1 MGLQITGIFLLPIFA
16 ILTIVLLYPLK
27 SISKYYI
34 GLFFTISSFVL
45 FILSCFVFFG
55 FHAPENPEIF
65 SMEFLRVD
73 SFILRFSV
81 YLNSLTSVML
91 FVVCSVSFL
100 VHMFSLGYM
109 KDFEYP
115 RYYIF
120 LHLFTWS
127 MLGLV
132 LAGNL
137 IQMFVFWELVGLC
150 SYLLIGFWYDKKSAT
165 DAAKKA
171 FIITRI
177 GDFGFMIG
185 ILYIVANISKITPV
199 ISTGLNSFS
208 DPLSITYLTQALQSP
223 AGSEFA
229 LIFSLGILFGA
240 IGKSAQFPLHTWLP
254 DAMEGPTPVSA
265 LIHAATM
272 VAAGVFLIGRF
283 LPVFP
288 NEVLQ
293 LTVIIGAITA
303 LGAAILGTVMN
314 DVKKVLAYSTISQLG
329 FMVMALGMFLSTAAF
344 FHLFTH
350 AFFKALLFLGAGSL
364 SHAVGTFDMKKMGG
378 LKKYMPWTYMFFII
392 GTFSLVGFFPFSGFW
407 SKDEILAQIVDSN
420 RNLNNLIYI
429 VGSAG
434 VFFTSFYMFRALLM
448 IFEGNYD
455 GRKNPGVRV
464 HESSYILL
472 IPMGLLAF
480 GSLFFGFL
488 FNAPLELGF
497 LKAHWFN
504 HFIEHDFHAHKFN
517 YQVAFISHVLGLLG
531 FISAFLQYKYQ
542 MKAFKALTPLKTFLI
557 EKYYLDHL
565 YENLIVRNLFYSKLT
580 RLMASIDKN
589 IIDRAWDNCAVS
601 IKKFSSQLSVIQ
613 NGQAQQYLIGIPL
626 GLFIVTFVFLLWR

>member
-34 GLFFTISSFVL
+34 GLFFTTSSFVL
-45 FILSCFVFFG
+45 FILSCFVFFD

-65 SMEFLRVD
+65 SVEFLRVD

-293 LTVIIGAITA
+293 LTVII
-303 LGAAILGTVMN
+303 V
-314 DVKKVLAYSTISQLG
+314 
-329 FMVMALGMFLSTAAF
+329 FL
-344 FHLFTH
+344 
-350 AFFKALLFLGAGSL
+350 
-364 SHAVGTFDMKKMGG
+364 D
-378 LKKYMPWTYMFFII
+378 LK
-392 GTFSLVGFFPFSGFW
+392 
-407 SKDEILAQIVDSN
+407 IV
-420 RNLNNLIYI
+420 
-429 VGSAG
+429 
-434 VFFTSFYMFRALLM
+434 
-448 IFEGNYD
+448 
-455 GRKNPGVRV
+455 
-464 HESSYILL
+464 
-472 IPMGLLAF
+472 
-480 GSLFFGFL
+480 
-488 FNAPLELGF
+488 
-497 LKAHWFN
+497 
-504 HFIEHDFHAHKFN
+504 
-517 YQVAFISHVLGLLG
+517 
-531 FISAFLQYKYQ
+531 
-542 MKAFKALTPLKTFLI
+542 
-557 EKYYLDHL
+557 YYLIL
-565 YENLIVRNLFYSKLT
+565 
-580 RLMASIDKN
+580 
-589 IIDRAWDNCAVS
+589 
-601 IKKFSSQLSVIQ
+601 KF
-613 NGQAQQYLIGIPL
+613 
-626 GLFIVTFVFLLWR
+626 FLLNQK